1 VKKIASFPKKGREID
16 VERILNNIDQV
27 IFSLDM
33 ISNTYIYISKSCE
46 SLYGYTI
53 DEFISRPMLWENVIH
68 PDDRFI
74 ISSYEV
80 RIRQGETLFFQYR
93 IIRKDGDMRW
103 VDVKVIPTLNNE
115 NEMVGVDVIVTDITE
130 KKENQQR
137 SESAHSELNKLFNS
151 IDEVLFSVDME
162 AFRLIHM
169 SAACLRV
176 YGYTPDDFYTHDDL
190 WKSVIYPED
199 AWIAE
204 EQMVFLFKGE
214 HVVNQ
219 YRITHQDGSIRWVE
233 NKVTPALNAEGKLIR
248 IDGVTSD
255 ITKRKLAEFEV
266 IEREKAARLA
276 EANLTA
282 IIENTDAQVYSID
295 RDYRYITFN
304 TSLKETLKAFAGVE
318 AKAGNRVF
326 AFMEETDPQEAL
338 AWKKLYD
345 QAFTGKPISFVKD
358 FSTGGYQSYV
368 SFSLHP
374 IWEGDAVV
382 GLSCFS
388 RDITQQ
394 KLAEQQIQLLNE
406 SLESKVKARTLEL
419 ESLNSEL
426 ESFSYS
432 ISHDLRAPLRIIHGF
447 GKMLLES
454 CSSKLDDEELENLNT
469 IITNSLRMGAL
480 IDDLLDFSRLGR
492 IALETKHVNMNDL
505 VAVSIKEVNMSYP
518 DSKAKII
525 QHDLKPAVGD
535 QSLLKQVWSNL
546 ISNAVKYSAKSN
558 NPTIEI
564 GTLGTNGSLTYYIK
578 DNGAG
583 FDMQYSS
590 KLFAVFQ
597 RLHKVTEYE
606 GTGVGLALTNR
617 IITKHAGRIWAEG
630 EEGRGATFYFT
641 LPTQNQF
648 SNGKY

>member
-1 VKKIASFPKKGREID
+1 MTAFPQRGKKMD
-16 VERILNNIDQV
+16 VQRILNNIDQV
-27 IFSLDM
+27 IFSIDM
-33 ISNTYIYISKSCE
+33 ASYIFMYISKSCE
-46 SLYGYTI
+46 NLYGYTI
-53 DEFISRPMLWENVIH
+53 EEFISTPMLWKAAVH
-68 PDDRFI
+68 PDD
-74 ISSYEV
+74 SYVINNLEAGMA
-80 RIRQGETLFFQYR
+80 QGEPLFFQYR
-93 IIRKDGDMRW
+93 IIRKDGGMRW
-103 VDVKVIPTLNNE
+103 VDVKVIPTLNS
-115 NEMVGVDVIVTDITE
+115 MRIITGLDVVVTDITD

-137 SESAHSELNKLFNS
+137 LENAHNELNKLFNS
-151 IDEVLFSVDME
+151 IDEVLFSVDMQ

-176 YGYTPDDFYTHDDL
+176 YGYTPDDFYTSINL

-199 AWIAE
+199 VWIAE
-204 EQMVFLFKGE
+204 EQMINLMRGE

-219 YRITHQDGSIRWVE
+219 YRITHKDGNIKWVE
-233 NKVTPALNAEGKLIR
+233 NKVAPALNAEGKLVR

-255 ITKRKLAEFEV
+255 ITQRKLAEFEV

-295 RDYRYITFN
+295 IDYRYITFN

-338 AWKKLYD
+338 VWKKLYD

-394 KLAEQQIQLLNE
+394 KLAEQQIKSLNE

-419 ESLNSEL
+419 ELLNSEL

-447 GKMLLES
+447 GKMLIES
-454 CSSKLDDEELENLNT
+454 CASKLDEEELDNLNV
-469 IITNSLRMGAL
+469 IMANSLRMGAL

-492 IALETKHVNMNDL
+492 IALEKKRVNMNDL
-505 VAVSIKEVNMSYP
+505 VAVTIKEAKMSHP
-518 DSKAKII
+518 SCKAQII
-525 QHDLKPAVGD
+525 QHNLREAIGD
-535 QSLLKQVWSNL
+535 QSMLKQVWSNL
-546 ISNAVKYSAKSN
+546 ISNAIKYSAKSN

-564 GTLGTNGSLTYYIK
+564 GTLGNNGSLTYYVK

-583 FDMQYSS
+583 FDMQYSA

-606 GTGVGLALTNR
+606 GTGVGLALANR
-617 IITKHAGRIWAEG
+617 IITKHGGRIWAEG
-630 EEGRGATFYFT
+630 EEGKGATFYFT
-641 LPTQNQF
+641 LPIP
-648 SNGKY
+648 K